1 MARGKRHRS
10 IENDNEDAGIDDN
23 NNGATLNGQC
33 KDTNEESLVDHAAEP
48 PHYDTICMF
57 TVDQYRQD
65 DPDQA
70 PDNENASQI
79 NVFTVRPQEIWKT
92 FPRYHRIIC
101 IPPHLVPRH
110 CFLYPLVSSS
120 SPLGANEE
128 YALQDSIIIHDPTFA
143 PTYER
148 VALIVELRCFND
160 DHAVLRIF
168 KYDFMSEQD
177 PKLASILR
185 KQKQNLG
192 LGQLSSNELEREL
205 IATNAMAV
213 INISLVK
220 RRVEV
225 VHVRPEEGNT
235 VPDRG
240 YWWTH
245 TFDSVT
251 NDFN

>member
-1 MARGKRHRS
+1 MYTPLP
-10 IENDNEDAGIDDN
+10 GIVPC
-23 NNGATLNGQC
+23 TQRYRVSF
-33 KDTNEESLVDHAAEP
+33 SLG
-48 PHYDTICMF
+48 
-57 TVDQYRQD
+57 
-65 DPDQA
+65 PD
-70 PDNENASQI
+70 
-79 NVFTVRPQEIWKT
+79 
-92 FPRYHRIIC
+92 
-101 IPPHLVPRH
+101 
-110 CFLYPLVSSS
+110 
-120 SPLGANEE
+120 EE
-128 YALQDSIIIHDPTFA
+128 YALQDNIIIHDPTFA

-192 LGQLSSNELEREL
+192 LGPLSADDLGREL
-205 IATNAMAV
+205 IATNTMAV
-213 INISLVK
+213 INVSLVK

-225 VHVRPEEGNT
+225 AHVRPEEGNT
-235 VPDRG
+235 VPERG

>member
-1 MARGKRHRS
+1 M
-10 IENDNEDAGIDDN
+10 
-23 NNGATLNGQC
+23 
-33 KDTNEESLVDHAAEP
+33 
-48 PHYDTICMF
+48 
-57 TVDQYRQD
+57 
-65 DPDQA
+65 
-70 PDNENASQI
+70 
-79 NVFTVRPQEIWKT
+79 
-92 FPRYHRIIC
+92 
-101 IPPHLVPRH
+101 
-110 CFLYPLVSSS
+110 YPKVSSS
-120 SPLGANEE
+120 SPLGPNEE
-128 YALQDSIIIHDPTFA
+128 YALQDNIIIHDPTVA
-143 PTYER
+143 PNYER

-192 LGQLSSNELEREL
+192 LGPLSRDELEREL

-213 INISLVK
+213 INVSLVK

-235 VPDRG
+235 VPERG

-245 TFDSVT
+245 TFDAVT